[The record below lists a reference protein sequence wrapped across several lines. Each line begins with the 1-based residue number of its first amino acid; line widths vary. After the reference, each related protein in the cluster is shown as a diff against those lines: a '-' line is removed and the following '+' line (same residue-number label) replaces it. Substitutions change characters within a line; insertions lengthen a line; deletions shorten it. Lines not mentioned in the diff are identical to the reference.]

1 MLFRKGAVLA
11 MVALMSGSALAAS
24 KLKSDSDK
32 LSYTLGVQVAEQ
44 YKSNGIEINTKVF
57 AEAVEEVLGG
67 KKPRLSREEMIQ
79 AIQMLQ
85 KEQVNRMKKV
95 ADENLKKGQKYLDKN
110 KSEKGVIALDS
121 GVQYKIE
128 KKGSGK
134 RPGIDNSVVAH
145 YRGTLID
152 GTEFDSSYSRG
163 QPATFPV
170 SGVIKGW
177 QEVLQLMKVG
187 AKWKVYIPAALAY
200 GERGAGPNIGPNE
213 ALVFDIELI
222 DIK

>member
-1 MLFRKGAVLA
+1 MLVRICAVIGLA
-11 MVALMSGSALAAS
+11 AFSSIALAES
-24 KLKSDSDK
+24 KLKTQADK

-57 AEAVEEVLGG
+57 SEAVEEVLKG
-67 KKPRLSREEMIQ
+67 KTPRLSRDEMIQ

-85 KEQVNRMKKV
+85 KEQVNRMKSV
-95 ADENLKKGQKYLDKN
+95 GDANLKKGQKFLASN
-110 KSEKGVIALDS
+110 KSKKGVIGLPS

-134 RPGIDNSVVAH
+134 RPTLDNSVIAH

-152 GTEFDSSYSRG
+152 GTEFDSSYTRG

-177 QEVLQLMKVG
+177 QEVLQLMQIG
-187 AKWKVYIPAALAY
+187 AKWKVFIPPVLAY

-213 ALVFDIELI
+213 TLIFDIELI

>member
-1 MLFRKGAVLA
+1 MLVRICAVIGLA
-11 MVALMSGSALAAS
+11 AFSSIALAES
-24 KLKSDSDK
+24 KLKTQADK

-44 YKSNGIEINTKVF
+44 YKSNGIEINTKIF
-57 AEAVEEVLGG
+57 SEAVEEVLKG
-67 KKPRLSREEMIQ
+67 KTPRLSRDEMIQ

-85 KEQVNRMKKV
+85 KEQVNRMKSV
-95 ADENLKKGQKYLDKN
+95 GDANLKKGQEFLASN
-110 KSEKGVIALDS
+110 KSKKGVIGLPS
-121 GVQYKIE
+121 GVQYTIE

-134 RPGIDNSVVAH
+134 RPTLDNSVVAH

-152 GTEFDSSYSRG
+152 GTEFDSSYTRG

-177 QEVLQLMKVG
+177 QEVLQLMQIG
-187 AKWKVYIPAALAY
+187 AKWKVFIPPVLAY

-213 ALVFDIELI
+213 TLIFDIELI

>member
-1 MLFRKGAVLA
+1 MLVRICTVIGLAVFSS
-11 MVALMSGSALAAS
+11 MALAES
-24 KLKSDSDK
+24 KLKTQADK

-44 YKSNGIEINTKVF
+44 YKSNGIEINTKIF
-57 AEAVEEVLGG
+57 SEAVEEVLKG
-67 KKPRLSREEMIQ
+67 KTPRLSRDEMIQ
-79 AIQMLQ
+79 SIQMLQ
-85 KEQVNRMKKV
+85 KEQVNRMKSV
-95 ADENLKKGQKYLDKN
+95 GEGNLKKGQKFLASN
-110 KSEKGVIALDS
+110 KSKKGVIGLPS

-134 RPGIDNSVVAH
+134 RPTLDNSVIAH

-152 GTEFDSSYSRG
+152 GTEFDSSYTRG

-177 QEVLQLMKVG
+177 QEVLQLMQIG
-187 AKWKVYIPAALAY
+187 AKWKVFIPPALAY
-200 GERGAGPNIGPNE
+200 GERGAGPSIGPNE
-213 ALVFDIELI
+213 TLIFDIELI

>member
-1 MLFRKGAVLA
+1 MLVRTCAVIGIA
-11 MVALMSGSALAAS
+11 AFSSMALAES
-24 KLKSDSDK
+24 KLKTQADK

-44 YKSNGIEINTKVF
+44 YKSNGIEINTKIF
-57 AEAVEEVLGG
+57 SEAVEEVLKG
-67 KKPRLSREEMIQ
+67 KTPRLSRDEMIQ

-85 KEQVNRMKKV
+85 KEQVNRMKSV
-95 ADENLKKGQKYLDKN
+95 GEGNLKKGQKFLASN
-110 KSEKGVIALDS
+110 KSKKGVIVLPS

-134 RPGIDNSVVAH
+134 RPTLDNSVIAH

-152 GTEFDSSYSRG
+152 GTEFDSSYTRG

-177 QEVLQLMKVG
+177 QEVLQLMQVG
-187 AKWKVYIPAALAY
+187 AKWKVFIPPVLAY
-200 GERGAGPNIGPNE
+200 GERGAGPSIGPNE
-213 ALVFDIELI
+213 TLIFDIELI